1 MKMLKNG
8 KKKVEQLGT
17 SELKEGHGGELPG
30 SHFCF
35 IQLRLR
41 EEHVS
46 HTEMP
51 KGTDKKS

>member
-1 MKMLKNG
+1 MIKNG
-8 KKKVEQLGT
+8 KKKVDQLGT
-17 SELKEGHGGELPG
+17 SEFKEGHGGELLG

-35 IQLRLR
+35 IQPRLR

-51 KGTDKKS
+51 KGTNKKY